1 MQVIKHELRAV
12 CDVDETLIQTG
23 TSYKNY
29 GDALSVLHS
38 TGPDKCRMVS
48 YYKDYKIVYPK
59 YPTISFLKSLKERG
73 YHITVQSNNGWE
85 WAENVV
91 KALHLEDYV
100 DIVCT
105 KSSKCIDDSRDF
117 LHIMGTVIHPDELK

>member
-1 MQVIKHELRAV
+1 MEVIKHELRAV
-12 CDVDETLIQTG
+12 FDVDETLIKTG

-29 GDALSVLHS
+29 EEALLAQTSMGRIV
-38 TGPDKCRMVS
+38 P
-48 YYKDYKIVYPK
+48 YYKDHKIVYPK
-59 YPTISFLKSLKERG
+59 YPTISFLKSLKQRG